1 VTITNL
7 LLRDDVS
14 EEFELRSSFGFM
26 AYHGGSLEKATDVIA
41 REAAERSNS
50 SYYGLIQTHDDPI
63 HFASTQLIK
72 EKSESLDRFLNH
84 VTIVV
89 TVHGYGREH
98 LFHSVLLGGRNREL
112 AVHFAP
118 VLQAALPEYEF
129 ETSLEKIPRE
139 LRGQH
144 HQNPVNYPPQKG
156 VQLEL
161 PPTLR
166 WNREEWGWS
175 DNGGIG
181 RAKQVDQLI
190 EALVLGVN
198 KWEAS
203 S

>member
-1 VTITNL
+1 MIPEL
-7 LLRDDVS
+7 LKREDVS
-14 EEFELRSSFGFM
+14 EELELRSSFGFM

-41 REAAERSNS
+41 REAAERANA
-50 SYYGLIQTHDDPI
+50 SYYGLIQTEEDPI
-63 HFASTQLIK
+63 HFASTQLLE
-72 EKSESLDRFLNH
+72 EKSESLEVFLNH
-84 VTIVV
+84 VSIVITI
-89 TVHGYGREH
+89 HGYGREH
-98 LFHSVLLGGRNREL
+98 LFYSVLLGGRNRLL
-112 AVHFAP
+112 ADHLAP
-118 VLQAALPEYEF
+118 ILQSALPEYEF
-129 ETSLEKIPRE
+129 ETSLERIPKE

-144 HQNPVNYPPQKG
+144 HQNPVNYPPQTG

-190 EALVLGVN
+190 EALVIGVA